1 MQLKNTFIY
10 ITLII
15 FSHFSV
21 SSENNELITPYNLNE
36 KYLDYLTPYQPIV
49 GQSGMVVSQNSLS
62 SDVGINILNQGG
74 NAVDAAVAVGFS
86 LAVTLPR
93 AGSLGGGGFMLI
105 YMKDENAVIN
115 INYKSE
121 SSRNA
126 SNTSLF
132 GNKYGSEMNKR
143 RFEILLELLG
153 TNALTTEGE
162 GHDQD
167 VMDISPQWLRSKGNS
182 IEGGTTEVQLN
193 IIAKRVLDLPEG
205 GQA

>member
-1 MQLKNTFIY
+1 
-10 ITLII
+10 
-15 FSHFSV
+15 
-21 SSENNELITPYNLNE
+21 
-36 KYLDYLTPYQPIV
+36 
-49 GQSGMVVSQNSLS
+49 MV
-62 SDVGINILNQGG
+62 
-74 NAVDAAVAVGFS
+74 
-86 LAVTLPR
+86 LP
-93 AGSLGGGGFMLI
+93 LI
-105 YMKDENAVIN
+105 Y
-115 INYKSE
+115 
-121 SSRNA
+121 A
-126 SNTSLF
+126 SIF
-132 GNKYGSEMNKR
+132 KFYGSEMNKR